1 MSADLTRVP
10 LWRLHALRA
19 AYLLL
24 VVGLG
29 LTIWPGILD
38 TDKSWPLMTGV
49 VQCILGAVSL
59 LSLLGLRYPLRMLPL
74 LLFEIVW
81 KGLWLLV
88 VALPAHLAGTMD
100 ERTASTV
107 FDCALAVI
115 FVVVVPWGY
124 VWKTYVT
131 APGDRWR

>member
-1 MSADLTRVP
+1 MAP
-10 LWRLHALRA
+10 LRA
-19 AYLLL
+19 SGGLPAA
-24 VVGLG
+24 GLG

-38 TDKSWPLMTGV
+38 PDKTWPLMSGV
-49 VQCILGAVSL
+49 VQCMLGA
-59 LSLLGLRYPLRMLPL
+59 LSLLALIGLRYPLQMIPL

-100 ERTASTV
+100 DRTASTT

-115 FVVVVPWGY
+115 FVAVVPWGY
-124 VWKTYVT
+124 VWARYVT